1 MTNEE
6 ETPNCKVVLLGET
19 GVGKTC
25 IISRYIR
32 NAFNPETE
40 ISTMASFTSKT
51 LTMNNN
57 TKLRF
62 DIWDT
67 AGQEKYRSLTRFFYK
82 DAAIA
87 VLVYD
92 ITRKESFEE
101 IKTYWVAQLQECV
114 NDNLVIGIAGNKSDL
129 FTKEAVKEEEAKEFA
144 RSINAVFMLTSA
156 NTGAGVDQLFQCLGE
171 AYLSPDKASRS
182 FSVKDPK
189 KITLNNN
196 SNSDNK
202 KGGCC
207 GKSQKN

>member
-1 MTNEE
+1 MSSEE
-6 ETPNCKVVLLGET
+6 ETPSCKVVLLGET

-51 LTMNNN
+51 LTMSNN

-92 ITRKESFEE
+92 ITRKESYEE
-101 IKTYWVAQLQECV
+101 LKTYWVTQLQECV

-129 FTKEAVKEEEAKEFA
+129 FSKEAVKEEEVKEFA
-144 RSINAVFMLTSA
+144 RSINAVFKLTSA
-156 NTGAGVDQLFQCLGE
+156 SVGTGVDQLFQSLGE
-171 AYLSPDKASRS
+171 VYLSPDKVNRRTSM
-182 FSVKDPK
+182 KDQR
-189 KITLNNN
+189 KITIKGNNF
-196 SNSDNK
+196 DNK
-202 KGGCC
+202 RNGCC
-207 GKSQKN
+207 KGNQKN

>member
-32 NAFNPETE
+32 NEFNTETE
-40 ISTMASFTSKT
+40 ISTMASFTSTT

-101 IKTYWVAQLQECV
+101 IKT
-114 NDNLVIGIAGNKSDL
+114 
-129 FTKEAVKEEEAKEFA
+129 
-144 RSINAVFMLTSA
+144 
-156 NTGAGVDQLFQCLGE
+156 
-171 AYLSPDKASRS
+171 
-182 FSVKDPK
+182 
-189 KITLNNN
+189 
-196 SNSDNK
+196 
-202 KGGCC
+202 
-207 GKSQKN
+207 

>member
-67 AGQEKYRSLTRFFYK
+67 AGQERYRALAKVFYK
-82 DAAIA
+82 NASVC

-92 ITRKESFEE
+92 ITRKTSFDEL
-101 IKTYWVAQLQECV
+101 KKYWINEL
-114 NDNLVIGIAGNKSDL
+114 
-129 FTKEAVKEEEAKEFA
+129 KE
-144 RSINAVFMLTSA
+144 NASKNISKYIML
-156 NTGAGVDQLFQCLGE
+156 
-171 AYLSPDKASRS
+171 Y
-182 FSVKDPK
+182 
-189 KITLNNN
+189 KI
-196 SNSDNK
+196 
-202 KGGCC
+202 
-207 GKSQKN
+207 

>member
-1 MTNEE
+1 MMNSEE

-25 IISRYIR
+25 IISRYIQ

-51 LTMNNN
+51 LTMSNN

-92 ITRKESFEE
+92 ITL
-101 IKTYWVAQLQECV
+101 YY
-114 NDNLVIGIAGNKSDL
+114 NNKRL
-129 FTKEAVKEEEAKEFA
+129 MHLYNKMF
-144 RSINAVFMLTSA
+144 
-156 NTGAGVDQLFQCLGE
+156 
-171 AYLSPDKASRS
+171 DK
-182 FSVKDPK
+182 
-189 KITLNNN
+189 LL
-196 SNSDNK
+196 
-202 KGGCC
+202 
-207 GKSQKN
+207 

>member
-1 MTNEE
+1 MNSEE
-6 ETPNCKVVLLGET
+6 ETPNCKVVLLDET

-51 LTMNNN
+51 LTMSNN
-57 TKLRF
+57 TKLCF

-92 ITRKESFEE
+92 ITL
-101 IKTYWVAQLQECV
+101 YY
-114 NDNLVIGIAGNKSDL
+114 NNKRL
-129 FTKEAVKEEEAKEFA
+129 MHLYNKMF
-144 RSINAVFMLTSA
+144 
-156 NTGAGVDQLFQCLGE
+156 
-171 AYLSPDKASRS
+171 DK
-182 FSVKDPK
+182 
-189 KITLNNN
+189 LL
-196 SNSDNK
+196 
-202 KGGCC
+202 
-207 GKSQKN
+207 